1 MKTSVN
7 GIRVLHY
14 FEGCRLEAYPD
25 PGTGG
30 EPITIGWGNTEPGL
44 TLGTKI
50 TQAEADALFTKRL
63 NKEFE
68 PGVLSVLKQPIEQ
81 GQFDACVCL
90 AFNIG
95 MGNFRS
101 STLAKRFNAGDMQGA
116 ADQFLRWNRA
126 SGKVMLGLRRRRA
139 SERALFLGMTGDQA
153 IAIGQSVQ

>member
-1 MKTSVN
+1 MKTSSD
-7 GIRVLHY
+7 GLAVLKHY
-14 FEGCRLEAYPD
+14 EGCELTAYPD
-25 PGTGG
+25 PATNGD
-30 EPITIGWGNTEPGL
+30 PWTIGYGCTGADIKRGL
-44 TLGTKI
+44 TI
-50 TQAEADALFTKRL
+50 TMDNANERL
-63 NKEFE
+63 YKKLSQEFE

-101 STLAKRFNAGDMQGA
+101 STLAKRFNAGDMKGA

-126 SGKVMLGLRRRRA
+126 AGKVMLGLRRRRA